1 MLEATKIMQKITSLA
16 AIVTFVLF
24 ASSAAVR
31 AETLDSTFQAT
42 LSANPQLQSAAYSV
56 AGAQARVAQAK
67 AAFLPTVT
75 ATGGYGFNRYDAPG
89 FAPISTQHPWS
100 GGVSL
105 SMPLYTG
112 GRLTAQ
118 LDQARAQ
125 GRASEYQQSL
135 TAQSVLFSAGNA
147 FLKVARA
154 EKALDLARA
163 QESLLARELNQ
174 AAVELNAGLRT
185 KTDVSQAQARYAGA
199 QALVRNSTASL
210 NTARFEYTSI
220 VGRDPSGPL
229 EMPNVAEPSE
239 RGTFLARI
247 RDESPQAL
255 ATRATVEAANAGV
268 ESAKAA
274 YRPTLSLQMGYS
286 HDENQNP
293 MLRAESNR
301 TVGVQ
306 LVIPLYTGG
315 MARAVRDEAS
325 AKLSAAKWDADYVDS
340 TLQSEAASAWETL
353 DSDNAQIEAR
363 EQQVSAALTAVEGA
377 HRELKSGTRTLLD
390 VLNAEQEALDAQI
403 ELLNATFDRTS
414 AILRLRALAGG
425 LGT

>member
-1 MLEATKIMQKITSLA
+1 MRKISSLA
-16 AIVTFVLF
+16 TI
-24 ASSAAVR
+24 AAVTLLVFSGAIR

-42 LSANPQLQSAAYSV
+42 LSANPQLQSAAYDV

-67 AAFLPTVT
+67 ASFMPTVT

-89 FAPISTQHPWS
+89 FASISTQHPWS
-100 GGVSL
+100 GGASL

-112 GRLTAQ
+112 GRLSAQ
-118 LDQARAQ
+118 LAQARAQ
-125 GRASEYQQSL
+125 GRASEYQQSV

-174 AAVELNAGLRT
+174 ARVELKAGLRT
-185 KTDVSQAQARYAGA
+185 KTDVSQAQARFAGA
-199 QALVRNSTASL
+199 QALVQSSTASL
-210 NTARFEYTSI
+210 NTARFEFASI

-229 EMPNVAEPSE
+229 EMPDLVEPAE
-239 RGTFLARI
+239 RGTFMARV
-247 RDESPQAL
+247 RDDSPQAL
-255 ATRATVEAANAGV
+255 ATRAAVEAASAGV

-301 TVGVQ
+301 TVSMQ
-306 LVIPLYTGG
+306 LVIPLYIGG

-325 AKLSAAKWDADYVDS
+325 AKLSAAKSDVDYVDS
-340 TLQSEAASAWETL
+340 TLHSEAASAWETL

-363 EQQVSAALTAVEGA
+363 EQQVAAALTAVEGA
-377 HRELKSGTRTLLD
+377 HRELKAGTRTLLD

-414 AILRLRALAGG
+414 AILRLQALVGG
-425 LGT
+425 LGA

>member
-1 MLEATKIMQKITSLA
+1 MRKISPLATI
-16 AIVTFVLF
+16 
-24 ASSAAVR
+24 AAVTLLVFSGAIR

-42 LSANPQLQSAAYSV
+42 LSANPQLRSAAYDV

-67 AAFLPTVT
+67 ASFMPTVT

-89 FAPISTQHPWS
+89 FASISTQHPWS
-100 GGVSL
+100 GGASL

-112 GRLTAQ
+112 GRLSAQ
-118 LDQARAQ
+118 LAQARAQ
-125 GRASEYQQSL
+125 GRASEYQQSV

-174 AAVELNAGLRT
+174 ARAELKAGLRT
-185 KTDVSQAQARYAGA
+185 KTDVSQAQARFAGA
-199 QALVRNSTASL
+199 QALVQSSTASL
-210 NTARFEYTSI
+210 NTARFEFASI

-229 EMPNVAEPSE
+229 EMPDLAEPAE
-239 RGTFLARI
+239 RGTFMARV
-247 RDESPQAL
+247 RDDSPQAL
-255 ATRATVEAANAGV
+255 ATRAAVEAASAGV

-301 TVGVQ
+301 TVSMQ

-325 AKLSAAKWDADYVDS
+325 AKLSAAKSDADYVDS
-340 TLQSEAASAWETL
+340 TLHSEAASAWETL

-363 EQQVSAALTAVEGA
+363 EQQVAAALTAVEGA
-377 HRELKSGTRTLLD
+377 HKELKAGTRTLLD

-414 AILRLRALAGG
+414 AILRLQALVGG
-425 LGT
+425 LGA